1 MEGFAAVDLAA
12 VSMEYQAPLVQ
23 VAGLGGGWD
32 ADPAAAGKVIGESPV
47 QDVQEV
53 IPVDVGVPVDNGVPV
68 DAGAGGGRDAGPQQP
83 AVDDGG
89 WGNASGATAGGG
101 W

>member
-1 MEGFAAVDLAA
+1 
-12 VSMEYQAPLVQ
+12 MEYQAPLAQ
-23 VAGLGGGWD
+23 AAGLGGGWD
-32 ADPAAAGKVIGESPV
+32 ADPAAAGKVIGEPLV
-47 QDVQEV
+47 HDVQEV
-53 IPVDVGVPVDNGVPV
+53 IPVDVRVPVDDGVPV

-89 WGNASGATAGGG
+89 WGDARGATADGG